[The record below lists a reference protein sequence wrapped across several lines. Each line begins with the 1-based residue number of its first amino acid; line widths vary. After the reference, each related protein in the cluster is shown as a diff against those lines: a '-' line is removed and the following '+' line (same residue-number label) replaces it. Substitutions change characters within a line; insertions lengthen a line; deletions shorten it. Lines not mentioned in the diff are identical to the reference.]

1 MKTDDE
7 LMPPPASAS
16 MAGLIE
22 MRQNHQILYRSRGV
36 SINYQSH
43 LLDLL
48 QNAAQTCPE
57 KPAVSLLKYTLN
69 YRELWENVQLLAAWF
84 RQDAELKAGDR
95 VAIYLPN
102 SLSYVVAIYAAWMAN
117 LIVVNMGLVSDDEQ
131 LIYQLQDSGS
141 KLLVTLPTIV
151 ERTQP
156 MLLQTSIRHVVT
168 TTQEDYSGFMRR
180 LSGVF
185 SARHLRTM
193 FRSGPRIVA
202 QTRLRKI
209 LSRSNPILEWPQLK
223 ISDPA
228 LIQYT
233 SGTAARPK
241 GATLTHGNLLAN
253 VQQAQH
259 VLGQSLLFGQT
270 GLCPVVMQHI
280 LGLGSVLML
289 LATQSHAVLT
299 STQELLEQP
308 KILHTYRFDLM
319 SGVPFIYEQLLHS
332 NIDFKTLG
340 IRIYLC
346 GGSPVSRHLQK
357 AWYALTGCYICEGYG
372 MSETSPLIALSPPD
386 RVREGS
392 AGVILPETEV
402 RIASL
407 QNGGQA
413 ADFNE
418 AGELWVRGPQVMRG
432 YWQHPGATLQ
442 MITPDGWLKTGDIVS
457 LSKDGY
463 LTVLERQKDVFW
475 VQNQIV
481 FPQEIEQAATS
492 HEDVIDCVAIQ
503 DLQDNRRPV
512 QLFVVAKAGLTRE
525 KLQQHLGHQLKK
537 IQLPDKI
544 VFVDHL
550 PRGVM
555 GKLMRR
561 LLRERFCGE
570 SSRAESLARDE
581 AAALVVPVD
590 PPAPEAPERPDD
602 TASR

>member
-1 MKTDDE
+1 
-7 LMPPPASAS
+7 MPSEHQSMPIDGEAVPDMSAWQAAS
-16 MAGLIE
+16 LLE
-22 MRQNHQILYRSRGV
+22 MRNIHQTLYRSRGV
-36 SINYQSH
+36 SIDYQSH

-48 QNAAQTCPE
+48 QHAVQTCPE
-57 KPAVSLLKYTLN
+57 QPALSVSTYTLS
-69 YRELWENVQLLAAWF
+69 YRELWENVQLLAAWM

-102 SLSYVVAIYAAWMAN
+102 SMSYVVAVYAAWLAN
-117 LIVVNMGLVSDDEQ
+117 LVVVNMGLVNDDEQ
-131 LIYQLQDSGS
+131 LVYQLQDSGS
-141 KLLVTLPTIV
+141 KLLLTLPSVV

-168 TTQEDYSGFMRR
+168 TTQEDYAGLWHRLSTVLSPRR
-180 LSGVF
+180 LRAV
-185 SARHLRTM
+185 
-193 FRSGPRIVA
+193 FRSAPRIVA
-202 QTRLRKI
+202 QTRLRSI
-209 LSRSNPILEWPQLK
+209 LTRTAPVMEVAQLK

-233 SGTAARPK
+233 SGTTARPK
-241 GATLTHGNLLAN
+241 GATLTHGNLIAN

-259 VLGQSLLFGQT
+259 VLGQSLLFGRT
-270 GLCPVVMQHI
+270 GLCPVLMQHI

-289 LATQSHAVLT
+289 LATQGHAVLT
-299 STQELLEQP
+299 STQELLDHP
-308 KILHTYRFDLM
+308 KLLLRHRLDMM
-319 SGVPFIYEQLLHS
+319 SGVPFIYEQLLRS
-332 NIDFKTLG
+332 SIDFQTLN
-340 IRIYLC
+340 ISVYLC
-346 GGSPVSRHLQK
+346 GGSPVSRHLQ
-357 AWYALTGCYICEGYG
+357 AQWQARTGLLICEGYG

-386 RVREGS
+386 RIRAGS

-407 QNGGQA
+407 QHGGQA
-413 ADFNE
+413 AGFNE

-457 LSKDGY
+457 LSEDGY

-481 FPQEIEQAATS
+481 FPQEVEQAATL
-492 HEDVIDCVAIQ
+492 HEDVLDCVAIQ
-503 DLQDNRRPV
+503 DAQDTARPI

-525 KLQQHLGHQLKK
+525 RLQNHLNTQLKK
-537 IQLPDKI
+537 IQLPDHI

-561 LLRERFCGE
+561 LLRERFCEDGV
-570 SSRAESLARDE
+570 SRAKTSDKPPLAR
-581 AAALVVPVD
+581 
-590 PPAPEAPERPDD
+590 PEDSDR
-602 TASR
+602 

>member
-1 MKTDDE
+1 MRADDE
-7 LMPPPASAS
+7 QRMDFESPSL
-16 MAGLIE
+16 AGLIE
-22 MRQNHQILYRSRGV
+22 MRQNHQTLYRSRGV

-43 LLDLL
+43 LLDVL
-48 QNAAQTCPE
+48 QHAVQTCPE
-57 KPAVSLLKYTLN
+57 QLALSVFKHSLT
-69 YRELWENVQLLAAWF
+69 YRELWDSVQRLAAWM
-84 RQDAELKAGDR
+84 RQDAELKSGDR

-102 SLSYVVAIYAAWMAN
+102 SLSYVVAVYAAWLAN
-117 LIVVNMGLVSDDEQ
+117 LIVVNMGLINDDEQ

-141 KLLVTLPTIV
+141 KLLVTLPSVV

-168 TTQEDYSGFMRR
+168 TTQEDYAGLVRR
-180 LSGVF
+180 LSGVL
-185 SARHLRTM
+185 SPRRLRNV
-193 FRSGPRIVA
+193 FRSQPRIVA
-202 QTRLRKI
+202 QTRLRQI
-209 LSRSNPILEWPQLK
+209 LSHAMPVLEWPALK

-233 SGTAARPK
+233 SGTGARPK
-241 GATLTHGNLLAN
+241 GATLTHANLIAN
-253 VQQAQH
+253 IQQMQH
-259 VLGQSLLFGQT
+259 VLGQSLLFGRT
-270 GLCPVVMQHI
+270 GLCPILMQHI

-289 LATQSHAVLT
+289 LATQGHAVLT
-299 STQELLEQP
+299 SSQDLLERP
-308 KILHTYRFDLM
+308 KILQRHRLDLIFA
-319 SGVPFIYEQLLHS
+319 VPFIYEQLLRS
-332 NIDFKTLG
+332 EFDLKALAVTA
-340 IRIYLC
+340 YLS
-346 GGSPVSRHLQK
+346 GGSPVSRHLQ
-357 AWYALTGCYICEGYG
+357 AQWHARTGLYICEGYG

-386 RVREGS
+386 RVRLGS

-407 QNGGQA
+407 QHGGQA
-413 ADFNE
+413 AGFNE

-457 LSKDGY
+457 LSEDGY

-481 FPQEIEQAATS
+481 FPQEVEQAATS

-503 DLQDNRRPV
+503 DQQDLAKPV
-512 QLFVVAKAGLTRE
+512 QLFVVAKAGLTCE
-525 KLQQHLGHQLKK
+525 KLQQHLEHQLKK
-537 IQLPDKI
+537 IQRPDKI

-561 LLRERFCGE
+561 LLRERF
-570 SSRAESLARDE
+570 RDD
-581 AAALVVPVD
+581 ASN
-590 PPAPEAPERPDD
+590 PPALAATASAEIRGDLSDDTSADPIERPER
-602 TASR
+602 

>member
-1 MKTDDE
+1 MSADDE
-7 LMPPPASAS
+7 QGVDLSSPSL
-16 MAGLIE
+16 AGLIE
-22 MRQNHQILYRSRGV
+22 MRHNHQTLYRSRGV

-48 QNAAQTCPE
+48 QHAVQTCPE
-57 KPAVSLLKYTLN
+57 QPALSVFKHTLS
-69 YRELWENVQLLAAWF
+69 YRELWESVQLLAAWM
-84 RQDAELKAGDR
+84 RQDADLKAGDR

-102 SLSYVVAIYAAWMAN
+102 SLSYVVAVYAAWLAN
-117 LIVVNMGLVSDDEQ
+117 LIVVNMGLINDDEQ

-141 KLLVTLPTIV
+141 KLLLTLPSV
-151 ERTQP
+151 LERTQP

-168 TTQEDYSGFMRR
+168 TTQEDYFGLARR
-180 LSGVF
+180 LSELF
-185 SARHLRTM
+185 SARRLRHA
-193 FRSGPRIVA
+193 FRSSPRIVA

-209 LSRSNPILEWPQLK
+209 LSRALPVVEWPALK
-223 ISDPA
+223 ISDAA

-253 VQQAQH
+253 VQQTQH

-289 LATQSHAVLT
+289 LATQGHAVL
-299 STQELLEQP
+299 SSAQDLLAHP
-308 KILHTYRFDLM
+308 RILQRYSFDLM
-319 SGVPFIYEQLLHS
+319 CGVPFVYEQLLRS
-332 NIDFKTLG
+332 QIDLSALG
-340 IRIYLC
+340 ITVYLC
-346 GGSPVSRHLQK
+346 GGSPVSRHLQ
-357 AWYALTGCYICEGYG
+357 AQWHARTGLYICEGYG
-372 MSETSPLIALSPPD
+372 MSETSPLVALSPPD
-386 RVREGS
+386 RIRAGS

-407 QNGGQA
+407 QNVGQA
-413 ADFNE
+413 AGFNE

-457 LSKDGY
+457 LSEDGY

-481 FPQEIEQAATS
+481 FPQEVEQAATS

-503 DLQDNRRPV
+503 DQQDLAKPV
-512 QLFVVAKAGLTRE
+512 QLFVVAKAGLTCE
-525 KLQQHLGHQLKK
+525 KLQQHLEHQLKK
-537 IQLPDKI
+537 IQRPDKI

-561 LLRERFCGE
+561 LLRERFRE
-570 SSRAESLARDE
+570 EALRTPSVAASAAPSEVPASSADAVERAK
-581 AAALVVPVD
+581 P
-590 PPAPEAPERPDD
+590 
-602 TASR
+602 